1 MKLPACTIFLVY
13 SLHDKCMYIVHVMK
27 LILFFEDN
35 ACVTHSRWISFRYKV
50 TSTFFLTR
58 AMGFRWPCKV
68 KGKLT
73 HQESESHA
81 WTDEHHDKTY
91 IEALLSKSNAFRISE
106 RRQSR
111 RNCLLRQWFW
121 KLAQVTSV
129 RLCRWFWGGSSKIN
143 FCYILL
149 VRSLARKNASS

>member
-13 SLHDKCMYIVHVMK
+13 MINMHVHCTRYEVDS
-27 LILFFEDN
+27 IFEDN
-35 ACVTHSRWISFRYKV
+35 ACVTHSRLISFRYKV

-73 HQESESHA
+73 HQESASHA

-91 IEALLSKSNAFRISE
+91 IEALLPKSNAFRISE

-129 RLCRWFWGGSSKIN
+129 RLCRWSGGSSKIH